1 MRVCG
6 RQEINGKN
14 SHLCFWREIVLC
26 ARIAAVSRDGEEG
39 LLRGAIETLRPIVRR
54 LLASGVPFGVLE
66 TRLRELV
73 VEVAESDLAIAGR
86 RQTDSRI
93 ALVTGINRKEV
104 RRMRARASQ
113 PVEHVPSFG
122 RNQAATLVSRWR
134 ADPRA
139 TDRNGRPKPIPY
151 KASRGPSFVK
161 LAEQVT
167 VDLPARA
174 ILDELVRSGAAE
186 MRKDGYVVLKSDAY
200 VPRLGRREKLAMLA
214 EDPADLVETMLCNI
228 FDELGE
234 PRLQR
239 RVSYDNIGADGVAR
253 LRRRLRSVSEGFLRR
268 IDRLIATYDRDRNP
282 RAPGGDRHVAGLGVY
297 YFESPQ
303 ERRARRPTGRA
314 GRGRASQEPKR

>member
-1 MRVCG
+1 RPRKRGTRSECHPLRSSVHHDLLRARITSFGPSVCAASLTLAMRVCR
-6 RQEINGKN
+6 RQEIHGKN
-14 SHLCFWREIVLC
+14 FHLCFWREIVLC

-134 ADPRA
+134 AGPRA
-139 TDRNGRPKPIPY
+139 TDRNGR
-151 KASRGPSFVK
+151 
-161 LAEQVT
+161 
-167 VDLPARA
+167 
-174 ILDELVRSGAAE
+174 
-186 MRKDGYVVLKSDAY
+186 
-200 VPRLGRREKLAMLA
+200 
-214 EDPADLVETMLCNI
+214 
-228 FDELGE
+228 
-234 PRLQR
+234 
-239 RVSYDNIGADGVAR
+239 
-253 LRRRLRSVSEGFLRR
+253 
-268 IDRLIATYDRDRNP
+268 
-282 RAPGGDRHVAGLGVY
+282 
-297 YFESPQ
+297 
-303 ERRARRPTGRA
+303 
-314 GRGRASQEPKR
+314 